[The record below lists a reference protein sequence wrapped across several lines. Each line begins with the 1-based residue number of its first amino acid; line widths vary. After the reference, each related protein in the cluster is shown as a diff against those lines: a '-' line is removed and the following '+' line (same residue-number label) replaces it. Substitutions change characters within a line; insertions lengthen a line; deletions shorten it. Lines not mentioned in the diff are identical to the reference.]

1 MANSLGN
8 RLKKQQLEEM
18 NHATV
23 MYPMAV
29 SNGEKLESVYINMD
43 STILKNFRAKT
54 RNASQEQLEIA
65 DKRYIAS
72 VYSHT
77 LFLYSITKAHKYEI
91 VREENGM
98 GSDVELG
105 TYLKD
110 LFDSY
115 YAEFLLNFGFDEI
128 MQLLED

>member
-1 MANSLGN
+1 M
-8 RLKKQQLEEM
+8 EEM
-18 NHATV
+18 KGYHFIIPKGFSL
-23 MYPMAV
+23 Y
-29 SNGEKLESVYINMD
+29 
-43 STILKNFRAKT
+43 KNSSIIYQT
-54 RNASQEQLEIA
+54 HV

-72 VYSHT
+72 VYSHV

-91 VREENGM
+91 VQEENGTD
-98 GSDVELG
+98 SDVELG

-128 MQLLED
+128 MQLLEN